1 MPEGLRYEPEFISR
15 EEEAALLAQIARLP
29 LQEAKYKA
37 YTARRRIA
45 VFGSAYDF
53 ETYQLGPA
61 PALPGFLEPLRE
73 KSAALLGVPPQAFPH
88 ALINEYRPGTQ
99 LGWHRDV
106 PEFELVV
113 GVSLAG
119 RCRMRFRPYPPARG
133 ARVFVLDLEPRSVY
147 VLRDEIR
154 WRWQHSVAP
163 TRELR
168 YSVTFR
174 TARQR

>member
-1 MPEGLRYEPEFISR
+1 MPDGLLYERDFIGAG
-15 EEEAALLAQIARLP
+15 EEAALLDGIGRLP

-37 YTARRRIA
+37 YRARRRIA

-61 PALPGFLEPLRE
+61 PPLPLFLEPLKQRVA
-73 KSAALLGVPPQAFPH
+73 SLVGASPASFPH
-88 ALINEYRPGTQ
+88 ALINEYRPGTP

-119 RCRMRFRPYPPARG
+119 ACRMRFRPYPPQKG
-133 ARVFVLDLEPRSVY
+133 AKVFVLDVAPRSVY

-163 TRELR
+163 TKELR
-168 YSVTFR
+168 YSITFR
-174 TARQR
+174 TRR

>member
-1 MPEGLRYEPEFISR
+1 MPGGLLYERDFLSLP
-15 EEEAALLAQIARLP
+15 EEAALLEEIRRLP
-29 LQEAKYKA
+29 LHEAKYKA

-53 ETYQLGPA
+53 ETYELGPA
-61 PALPGFLEPLRE
+61 PPLPEFLKPLRAR
-73 KSAALLGVPPQAFPH
+73 AAKLIGVSEGAFPH
-88 ALINEYRPGTQ
+88 ALINEYRPGTP

-119 RCRMRFRPYPPARG
+119 ACRMRFRPYPPQKG
-133 ARVFVLDLEPRSVY
+133 AKIFTLDLEPRSVY

-168 YSVTFR
+168 YSITFR
-174 TARQR
+174 TRR

>member
-1 MPEGLRYEPEFISR
+1 MPDGLLYERDFIGA
-15 EEEAALLAQIARLP
+15 EEEAALLEEIGRLP

-53 ETYQLGPA
+53 ETYELGPA
-61 PALPGFLEPLRE
+61 PALPDFLKPLRGR
-73 KSAALLGVPPQAFPH
+73 AAQLAGVAEGSFPH
-88 ALINEYRPGTQ
+88 ALINEYRPGTP

-119 RCRMRFRPYPPARG
+119 ACRMRFRPYPPKKG
-133 ARVFVLDLEPRSVY
+133 AKIFVLDLEPRSIY

-163 TRELR
+163 TKELR
-168 YSVTFR
+168 YSITFR
-174 TARQR
+174 TRR

>member
-1 MPEGLRYEPEFISR
+1 MPDGLLYERDFIGA
-15 EEEAALLAQIARLP
+15 EEEAALLEEIGRLP

-61 PALPGFLEPLRE
+61 PPLPLFLEPLKQRVA
-73 KSAALLGVPPQAFPH
+73 SLVGASPASFPH
-88 ALINEYRPGTQ
+88 ALINEYRPGTP

-119 RCRMRFRPYPPARG
+119 ACRMRFRPYPPKKG
-133 ARVFVLDLEPRSVY
+133 AKIFVLDLEPRSIY

-168 YSVTFR
+168 YSITFR
-174 TARQR
+174 TRR

>member
-1 MPEGLRYEPEFISR
+1 MPDGLRYEPDFITP
-15 EEEAALLAQIARLP
+15 EEEAALLAQIGRLP
-29 LQEAKYKA
+29 FEEAKYKA

-61 PALPGFLEPLRE
+61 PPLPDFLDFLKNRI
-73 KSAALLGVPPQAFPH
+73 SNLVGVPAEAFPH
-88 ALINEYRPGTQ
+88 CLINEYRPGTP

-113 GVSLAG
+113 GVSLGG
-119 RCRMRFRPYPPARG
+119 RGRMRFRPYPPRKG

-163 TRELR
+163 TPELR

-174 TARQR
+174 TRR

>member
-1 MPEGLRYEPEFISR
+1 MQCRDTLMGQVLEQWILQ
-15 EEEAALLAQIARLP
+15 QIDVEMDDVEL
-29 LQEAKYKA
+29 
-37 YTARRRIA
+37 
-45 VFGSAYDF
+45 V
-53 ETYQLGPA
+53 
-61 PALPGFLEPLRE
+61 
-73 KSAALLGVPPQAFPH
+73 GVPADAFPH
-88 ALINEYRPGTQ
+88 CLINEYRPGTP

-119 RCRMRFRPYPPARG
+119 RGRMRFRPYPPRKG

-163 TRELR
+163 TPELR

-174 TARQR
+174 TRR

>member
-1 MPEGLRYEPEFISR
+1 MPDGLLYERDFIGAEG
-15 EEEAALLAQIARLP
+15 EAALLEEIDRLP
-29 LQEAKYKA
+29 LQGAKYKTCA
-37 YTARRRIA
+37 ARRRIA

-53 ETYQLGPA
+53 ETYELGPA
-61 PALPGFLEPLRE
+61 PPLPAFLKPLKERV
-73 KSAALLGVPPQAFPH
+73 SSLIGVSPESFPH
-88 ALINEYRPGTQ
+88 ALINEYRPGTP

-119 RCRMRFRPYPPARG
+119 ACRMRFRPSPPHKG
-133 ARVFVLDLEPRSVY
+133 TKVFVLDLEPRSVY

-168 YSVTFR
+168 YSITFR
-174 TARQR
+174 TRR